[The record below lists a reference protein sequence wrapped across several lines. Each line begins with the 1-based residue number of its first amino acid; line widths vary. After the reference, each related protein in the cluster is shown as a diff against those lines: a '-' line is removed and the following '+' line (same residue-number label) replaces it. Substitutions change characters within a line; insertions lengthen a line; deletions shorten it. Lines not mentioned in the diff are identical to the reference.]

1 MNNQAT
7 LDKITQMRLWG
18 IKDAFSVLLDH
29 PQPMTTDEVVAH
41 LIDAEWQDRHHRR
54 IERMLRNARFRYQAQ
69 INQIDYQAS
78 RGLDK
83 NVLMRLA
90 DCAFIKRKENIILS
104 GPTGVGKSFIASALG
119 HQACLLGY
127 KTLYYNTQKLFAL
140 LKAAL
145 ADGSYFKLISKIEK
159 HQLLILDDFGLQP
172 LDQHNRQALLEI
184 IEDRHGKH
192 ATIIAAQVPVDKWHR
207 VIGQS
212 AVADAILDRL
222 VHSAHRITLSGES
235 LRKRKKG
242 KQKES

>member
-18 IKDAFSVLLDH
+18 IKDAFSVLLDQ

-41 LIDAEWQDRHHRR
+41 LIDAEWQDRQHRR
-54 IERMLRNARFRYQAQ
+54 IERLLRNARFRYQAQ
-69 INQIDYQAS
+69 INQIDYQTS

-83 NVLMRLA
+83 NVLIRLA
-90 DCAFIKRKENIILS
+90 DCAFIKRKENIILT

-172 LDQHNRQALLEI
+172 LDQHNRQALMEI

-212 AVADAILDRL
+212 AIADAILDRL
-222 VHSAHRITLSGES
+222 AHSAHRINLSGES

-242 KQKES
+242 KQDEK